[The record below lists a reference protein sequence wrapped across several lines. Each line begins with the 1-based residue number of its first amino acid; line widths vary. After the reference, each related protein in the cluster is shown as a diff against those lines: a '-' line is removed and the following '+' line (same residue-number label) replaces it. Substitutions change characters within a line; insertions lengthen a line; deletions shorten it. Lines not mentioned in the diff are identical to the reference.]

1 MSDGVQI
8 VLFSLALL
16 GFVAL
21 VIGPLMFF
29 SRKSKGKGPGRS
41 NGSLSDTM
49 NDINNAL

>member
-8 VLFSLALL
+8 LLFTLALL
-16 GFVAL
+16 AVVAL

-29 SRKSKGKGPGRS
+29 SRKSRRTGRG
-41 NGSLSDTM
+41 GSTTSVSDTM